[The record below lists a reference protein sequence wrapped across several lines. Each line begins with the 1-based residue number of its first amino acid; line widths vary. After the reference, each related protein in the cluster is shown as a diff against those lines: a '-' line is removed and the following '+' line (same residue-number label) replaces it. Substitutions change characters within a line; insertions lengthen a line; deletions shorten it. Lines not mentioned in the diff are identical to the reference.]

1 MSKSAS
7 ELLNKLKIAY
17 KNIAIYEQ
25 ALTHPSYNGDANTKH
40 QDYEKLEFMGDAVLG
55 YVTADLVY
63 KNRPEMSEGNLTKLR
78 SVLVS
83 TKPLAAYARNINL
96 HEYVRIGHS
105 INIEQVKAS
114 DKILENVLEA
124 LIGATYLDAGLKT
137 AYAFIKGLLLKD
149 IKNYD
154 VDDLTDYKSKLQEEI
169 QAEHRDAVQYVT
181 VETYGP
187 AHDRTFVVH
196 VMYNGIVLGIG
207 KGKSKKKAEEM
218 AAKSALSK
226 RSVI

>member
-1 MSKSAS
+1 MNKPAI
-7 ELLNKLKIAY
+7 ELLKRLKIVH
-17 KNIAIYEQ
+17 KDIAIYEQ

-55 YVTADLVY
+55 YVSADLVY
-63 KNRPEMSEGNLTKLR
+63 KNRPELSEGNLTKLR

-83 TKPLAAYARNINL
+83 TKPLAAYARKINL
-96 HEYVRIGHS
+96 PEYIRIGHS
-105 INIEQVKAS
+105 MTVDQVKQS

-124 LIGATYLDAGLKT
+124 LVGAIYLDAGLKT
-137 AYAFIKGLLLKD
+137 AYGLIKSLLLAD
-149 IKNYD
+149 IKDYD

-181 VETYGP
+181 VETTGP
-187 AHDRTFVVH
+187 AHDRTFKVQVL
-196 VMYNGIVLGIG
+196 YNGIVLGVG
-207 KGKSKKKAEEM
+207 EGKSKKKAEEM

-226 RSVI
+226 RSVL

>member
-1 MSKSAS
+1 MDNIAS
-7 ELLNKLKIAY
+7 LLKKLHITY

-25 ALTHPSYNGDANTKH
+25 ALTHPSYNGEANTKH
-40 QDYEKLEFMGDAVLG
+40 QDYEKLEFMGDAVLNF
-55 YVTADLVY
+55 VTADLVY

-83 TKPLAAYARNINL
+83 TKPLANYARSIDL
-96 HEYVRIGHS
+96 PEYIRIGHS
-105 INIEQVKAS
+105 ITLNQVKES

-124 LIGATYLDAGLKT
+124 LLGAIYLDAGLKT
-137 AYAFIKGLLLKD
+137 AYGLIKKLLIKD
-149 IKNYD
+149 IRNYD

-181 VETYGP
+181 VEQSGP
-187 AHDRTFVVH
+187 AHNRTFKVQVL
-196 VMYNGIVLGIG
+196 YNGIVLGVG
-207 KGKSKKKAEEM
+207 EGKSKKKAEEM

>member
-1 MSKSAS
+1 MNKPAI
-7 ELLNKLKIAY
+7 ELLKKLKIVH
-17 KNIAIYEQ
+17 KDIAIYEQ

-83 TKPLAAYARNINL
+83 TKPLAAYARKINL
-96 HEYVRIGHS
+96 PEYIRIGHS
-105 INIEQVKAS
+105 ITVDQVKQS

-124 LIGATYLDAGLKT
+124 LVGAIYLDAGLKS
-137 AYAFIKGLLLKD
+137 AYGLIKKLLLSD
-149 IKNYD
+149 ILLYD

-181 VETYGP
+181 VEQTGP
-187 AHDRTFVVH
+187 AHDRTFKVH
-196 VMYNGIVLGIG
+196 VLYNGIVLGVG
-207 KGKSKKKAEEM
+207 EGKSKKKAEEM

-226 RSVI
+226 RSVL

>member
-1 MSKSAS
+1 MSRAVQD
-7 ELLNKLKIAY
+7 LLKKLRIVYKDIAL
-17 KNIAIYEQ
+17 YEQ

-83 TKPLAAYARNINL
+83 TKPLAAYARSIDL
-96 HEYVRIGHS
+96 PEYIRIGHS
-105 INIEQVKAS
+105 ITLNQVKES

-124 LIGATYLDAGLKT
+124 LIGAIYLDAGLKH
-137 AYAFIKGLLLKD
+137 AYGLIMKLLLKD

-169 QAEHRDAVQYVT
+169 QAESRDAVQYVT
-181 VETYGP
+181 VSQSGP
-187 AHDRTFVVH
+187 AHDRTFKVQVLF
-196 VMYNGIVLGIG
+196 NGIVLGEG
-207 KGKSKKKAEEM
+207 EGKSKKKAEEM

>member
-1 MSKSAS
+1 M
-7 ELLNKLKIAY
+7 NKLASLLKSFNISY
-17 KNIAIYEQ
+17 KNIALYKQ

-40 QDYEKLEFMGDAVLG
+40 QDYEKLEFMGDAVLNF
-55 YVTADLVY
+55 VTADLVY

-83 TKPLAAYARNINL
+83 TKPLAAYARKIKL
-96 HEYVRIGHS
+96 HEYIRIGHS
-105 INIEQVKAS
+105 ITLEQVKTS
-114 DKILENVLEA
+114 DKILENVFESLV
-124 LIGATYLDAGLKT
+124 GAIYLDAGLKP
-137 AYAFIKGLLLKD
+137 AYRLISSLLLED

-181 VETYGP
+181 IEQNGP
-187 AHDRTFVVH
+187 AHDRTFKVQVLF
-196 VMYNGIVLGIG
+196 NGIVLGVG
-207 KGKSKKKAEEM
+207 EGKSKKKAEEM

>member
-1 MSKSAS
+1 MNKTAS
-7 ELLNKLKIAY
+7 LLKELHITY
-17 KNIAIYEQ
+17 KNIALYEQ

-63 KNRPEMSEGNLTKLR
+63 KHRPEMSEGNLTKLR

-83 TKPLAAYARNINL
+83 TKPLANYARKINL
-96 HEYVRIGHS
+96 PEYIRIGHS
-105 INIEQVKAS
+105 ITINQVKES

-124 LIGATYLDAGLKT
+124 LIGAIYLDAGLKP
-137 AYAFIKGLLLKD
+137 AYKLITSLLLED
-149 IKNYD
+149 IKSYD
-154 VDDLTDYKSKLQEEI
+154 ADNLTDYKSKLQEEI

-181 VETYGP
+181 VETSGP
-187 AHDRTFVVH
+187 AHDRTFRVQVL
-196 VMYNGIVLGIG
+196 YNGIVLGEGI
-207 KGKSKKKAEEM
+207 GKSKKKAEEM

>member
-1 MSKSAS
+1 MDNV
-7 ELLNKLKIAY
+7 EVLLKKLHIAY
-17 KNIAIYEQ
+17 KNVAIYEQ

-83 TKPLAAYARNINL
+83 TKPLAEYARKINL
-96 HEYVRIGHS
+96 HDYIRIGHS
-105 INIEQVKAS
+105 ITANQVKES

-124 LIGATYLDAGLKT
+124 LIGATYLDAGLKV
-137 AYAFIKGLLLKD
+137 AYGLIKKLLLKD
-149 IKNYD
+149 ILAYD
-154 VDDLTDYKSKLQEEI
+154 ADNLTDYKSKLQEEI

-181 VETYGP
+181 VEQSGP
-187 AHDRTFVVH
+187 AHDRTFKVH
-196 VMYNGIVLGIG
+196 VLYNDIVLGVG
-207 KGKSKKKAEEM
+207 TGKSKKKAEEM
-218 AAKSALSK
+218 AAKDALSK
-226 RSVI
+226 RSVL

>member
-1 MSKSAS
+1 MNNITD
-7 ELLNKLKIAY
+7 LLKKLHITY

-25 ALTHPSYNGDANTKH
+25 ALTHPSYNGEANTKH

-83 TKPLAAYARNINL
+83 TKPLAEYARKIGL
-96 HEYVRIGHS
+96 PDYIRIGHS
-105 INIEQVKAS
+105 ITANQVKES

-124 LIGATYLDAGLKT
+124 LIGATYLDAGLKV
-137 AYAFIKGLLLKD
+137 AYGLIKKLLLKD
-149 IKNYD
+149 ILNYD
-154 VDDLTDYKSKLQEEI
+154 ADNLTDYKSKLQEEI

-181 VETYGP
+181 VEQSGP
-187 AHDRTFVVH
+187 AHDRTFKVH
-196 VMYNGIVLGIG
+196 VLYNDIVLGVG
-207 KGKSKKKAEEM
+207 TGKSKKKAEEM
-218 AAKSALSK
+218 AAKDALSK
-226 RSVI
+226 RSVL

>member
-1 MSKSAS
+1 MNKFASLLKSFNIS
-7 ELLNKLKIAY
+7 Y
-17 KNIAIYEQ
+17 KNLALYEQ

-40 QDYEKLEFMGDAVLG
+40 QDYEKLEFMGDAVLNF
-55 YVTADLVY
+55 VTADLVY

-83 TKPLAAYARNINL
+83 TKPLAAYARKIKL
-96 HEYVRIGHS
+96 HEYIRIGHS
-105 INIEQVKAS
+105 ITLEQVKTS
-114 DKILENVLEA
+114 DKILENVFESLV
-124 LIGATYLDAGLKT
+124 GAIYLDAGLKP
-137 AYAFIKGLLLKD
+137 AYRLISSLLLED

-181 VETYGP
+181 IEQNGP
-187 AHDRTFVVH
+187 AHDRTFKVQVLF
-196 VMYNGIVLGIG
+196 NGIVLGVG
-207 KGKSKKKAEEM
+207 EGKSKKKAEEM

>member
-1 MSKSAS
+1 M
-7 ELLNKLKIAY
+7 NKLASLLKSFNISY
-17 KNIAIYEQ
+17 KNIALYEQ

-40 QDYEKLEFMGDAVLG
+40 QDYEKLEFMGDAVLNF
-55 YVTADLVY
+55 VTADLVY

-83 TKPLAAYARNINL
+83 TKPLAAYARKIKL
-96 HEYVRIGHS
+96 HEYIRIGQS
-105 INIEQVKAS
+105 ITLEQVKTS
-114 DKILENVLEA
+114 DKILENVFESLV
-124 LIGATYLDAGLKT
+124 GAIYLDAGLKP
-137 AYAFIKGLLLKD
+137 AYRLISSLLLED

-181 VETYGP
+181 IETSGP
-187 AHDRTFVVH
+187 AHDRTFKVQVLF
-196 VMYNGIVLGIG
+196 NGIVLGVG
-207 KGKSKKKAEEM
+207 EGKSKKKAEEM

>member
-1 MSKSAS
+1 MSKPAI
-7 ELLNKLKIAY
+7 ELLKRLKIVH
-17 KNIAIYEQ
+17 KDIAIYEQ

-55 YVTADLVY
+55 YVSADLVY
-63 KNRPEMSEGNLTKLR
+63 KYRPELSEGNLTKLR

-83 TKPLAAYARNINL
+83 TKPLATYARRINL
-96 HEYVRIGHS
+96 PDYIRIGHS
-105 INIEQVKAS
+105 ITVEQVKQS

-124 LIGATYLDAGLKT
+124 LIGAIYLDAGLKT
-137 AYAFIKGLLLKD
+137 AYGLIKSLLLAD
-149 IKNYD
+149 IKDYD

-181 VETYGP
+181 VETTGP

-196 VMYNGIVLGIG
+196 VLYNDIVLGIG

-226 RSVI
+226 RSVL

>member
-1 MSKSAS
+1 MSKPAI
-7 ELLNKLKIAY
+7 ELLKRLKIVH
-17 KNIAIYEQ
+17 KDIAIYEQ

-55 YVTADLVY
+55 YVSADLVY
-63 KNRPEMSEGNLTKLR
+63 KDRPELSEGNLTKLR

-83 TKPLAAYARNINL
+83 TKPLAAYARRINL
-96 HEYVRIGHS
+96 PDYIRIGHS
-105 INIEQVKAS
+105 ITVDQVKQS

-124 LIGATYLDAGLKT
+124 LIGAIYLDAGLKT
-137 AYAFIKGLLLKD
+137 AYGLIKSLLLAD
-149 IKNYD
+149 IKDYD

-181 VETYGP
+181 VETTGP

-196 VMYNGIVLGIG
+196 VLFNGIVLGIG

-226 RSVI
+226 RSVL